1 MKITVAK
8 YNDDRYIIIETEGKT
23 VAYKAEMIMKTSEYC
38 HGKTENYEYK
48 SEVFE
53 ATFLREETNRM
64 TDEEKVR
71 ILGALNYKDKNEK
84 ERS

>member
-8 YNDDRYIIIETEGKT
+8 YNNDRYIIIETEGRT
-23 VAYKAEMIMKTSEYC
+23 VAYKAEMIMKTSEIS
-38 HGKTENYEYK
+38 HTKTENYEYE

-71 ILGALNYKDKNEK
+71 ILGALNYKDANGKVRE
-84 ERS
+84 